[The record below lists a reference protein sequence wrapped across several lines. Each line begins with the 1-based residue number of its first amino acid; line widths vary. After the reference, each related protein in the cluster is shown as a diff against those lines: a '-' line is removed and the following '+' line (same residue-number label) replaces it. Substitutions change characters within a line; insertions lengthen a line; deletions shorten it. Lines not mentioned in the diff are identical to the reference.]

1 MVWSYA
7 AVSSSPQE
15 ATLDDQQQWAN
26 ETALRNGWIIARHFS
41 GVGSGAKGTREI
53 LSNLIDEIERTPKA
67 ARPKRVLMIRIDRVG
82 RIALDCIAAVARLR
96 KLGVLLHTR
105 QDGDVKLE
113 TAMDSARPIFE
124 LIAAEM
130 ENAARS
136 DKWKAVHA
144 RRRAE
149 GKHVGSI
156 PYGVILVDGEAV
168 AFEPEAQLV
177 REIFRLA
184 EQGWGYTRLARWAR
198 VNAPPKRTH
207 DGSDKP
213 YTWSASTVKSIL
225 VSKTL
230 RNLIVSEDQWQR
242 TKAARQ
248 RDFRSRAPKR
258 WDWPLQG
265 AVRCTCGKLLTGH
278 CSGAER
284 YRTRYY
290 ICRHHTLEPG
300 QRSHPAHRA
309 DNLEAEFVRLL
320 RSVRVDPTLIIP
332 SGDQEAIDWETV
344 ERDALRRIAD
354 AEKRTQ
360 RAWRLAEEAQI
371 DASQLRT
378 RLAELDLQR
387 RSAETALNSA
397 QAARAQDAQDQQS
410 RSSFAELLEELPDLW
425 PQATVELKQELAR
438 AFDAVLAE
446 TKAFGGLF
454 ADPSCRG
461 RLVFRP
467 VAKMRKADVI
477 VANNTTLAVKFE
489 VAGSTATSATV
500 YGYGTI
506 QAAPY

>member
-1 MVWSYA
+1 
-7 AVSSSPQE
+7 
-15 ATLDDQQQWAN
+15 
-26 ETALRNGWIIARHFS
+26 
-41 GVGSGAKGTREI
+41 VGSGAKGTRGI
-53 LSNLIDEIERTPKA
+53 LSNLIDELERTPKA

-82 RIALDCIAAVARLR
+82 RMALDCIAAVAQLR

-113 TAMDSARPIFE
+113 TALDSVRPIFQ
-124 LIAAEM
+124 LITAEM

-156 PYGVILVDGEAV
+156 PYGVILVDGKAV
-168 AFEPEAQLV
+168 PFEPEAQIV
-177 REIFRLA
+177 RQIFTLA
-184 EQGWGYTRLARWAR
+184 EQRWGYTRLARWAR
-198 VNAPPKRTH
+198 VTAPPKRIN
-207 DGSDKP
+207 DGAYKP
-213 YTWSASTVKSIL
+213 YSWSVSMIKSIL

-230 RNLIVSEDQWQR
+230 RNLVVSEDQWQR

-248 RDFRSRAPKR
+248 SDFRSRAPKR

-278 CSGAER
+278 CSGEEK

-309 DNLEAEFVRLL
+309 DKLEAEFVRLL
-320 RSVRVDPTLIIP
+320 RSLRADPRLIVP
-332 SGDQEAIDWETV
+332 STDGEPADWETI

-360 RAWRLAEEAQI
+360 RAWKLAEEAQI
-371 DASQLRT
+371 DASQLRG
-378 RLAELDLQR
+378 RLAELDVQR
-387 RSAETALNSA
+387 RSAEAAFNSA
-397 QAARAQDAQDQQS
+397 KAARAQDAQDQQS
-410 RSSFAELLEELPDLW
+410 FCSFAELLEELPDLW
-425 PQATVELKQELAR
+425 PQTTVELQQELAR

-446 TKAFGGLF
+446 AKAFGGLF
-454 ADPSCRG
+454 ADPTCRG
-461 RLVFRP
+461 RLSFRP
-467 VAKMRKADVI
+467 VAIIRKAEDEI
-477 VANNTTLAVKFE
+477 TKKWIAL
-489 VAGSTATSATV
+489 
-500 YGYGTI
+500 I
-506 QAAPY
+506 

>member
-1 MVWSYA
+1 VAPVTVWSYA

-15 ATLDDQQQWAN
+15 ATLEDQQQWAN
-26 ETALRNGWIIARHFS
+26 ETSVRNGWIIAREFS

-53 LSNLIDEIERTPKA
+53 LRNLIDELERTPKA

-82 RIALDCIAAVARLR
+82 RMALDCIAAVAQLR

-113 TAMDSARPIFE
+113 SAMDSSRPIFE

-149 GKHVGSI
+149 GKHVGTV
-156 PYGVILVDGEAV
+156 PYGVTLIDGKAV
-168 AFEPEAQLV
+168 PFEPEAQIV
-177 REIFRLA
+177 REIFRLG

-198 VNAPPKRTH
+198 VNAPPKRRL

-213 YTWSASTVKSIL
+213 YSWSASTIKSIL

-230 RNLIVSEDQWQR
+230 RKLVVSEDQWQR
-242 TKAARQ
+242 TKAARES
-248 RDFRSRAPKR
+248 DFRSRAPKR

-278 CSGAER
+278 CSGAQK
-284 YRTRYY
+284 YRVRYY

-320 RSVRVDPTLIIP
+320 RSVRADPTLIVP
-332 SGDQEAIDWETV
+332 SADEEPADWETV
-344 ERDALRRIAD
+344 ERDARRRIAD

-360 RAWRLAEEAQI
+360 RAWKLAEEAHI
-371 DASQLRT
+371 DASQLRA
-378 RLAELDLQR
+378 RLAELDTQH
-387 RSAETALNSA
+387 RSAEAALNSA
-397 QAARAQDAQDQQS
+397 RAAREQGAQAQQS
-410 RSSFAELLEELPDLW
+410 HCSFAELLEELPDLW
-425 PQATVELKQELAR
+425 PQTTVKLQQELAR

-446 TKAFGGLF
+446 AKPFGGLF

-461 RLVFRP
+461 SLSFRH
-467 VAKMRKADVI
+467 VAKIRKAD
-477 VANNTTLAVKFE
+477 ALR
-489 VAGSTATSATV
+489 TATRGALLSVARRARANTR
-500 YGYGTI
+500 
-506 QAAPY
+506 